1 MTFETKISVEQE
13 YRDPRYKNCQRF
25 FNNLK
30 KVSEKDLYKSYGLF
44 IDNDAFHLVWSK
56 SPRLKVRNRPQQ
68 NCINTSQTQSTSPT
82 TSPPPPADSPPP
94 SDSHRQL
101 QNSFFRNHR

>member
-44 IDNDAFHLVWSK
+44 IDNAAFHLVCND
-56 SPRLKVRNRPQQ
+56 PKVAFNPIKEE
-68 NCINTSQTQSTSPT
+68 NP
-82 TSPPPPADSPPP
+82 
-94 SDSHRQL
+94 
-101 QNSFFRNHR
+101 